1 MEKRNCKRKIK
12 RLNISFSAGKTEYNG
27 ISSDFSCNG
36 LFIRTRNGFKD
47 GTILEI
53 MLEIDDK
60 TIPMTGIVVR
70 YIKPG
75 ITTVKFGMGI
85 KITVT
90 HPHYDKLISELYE
103 S

>member
-12 RLNISFSAGKTEYNG
+12 RHNISFSAGETEYNG

-36 LFIRTRNGFKD
+36 LFIRTRNGFKE

-60 TIPMTGIVVR
+60 TIPMTGIV
-70 YIKPG
+70 KPG

-85 KITVT
+85 KITAT
-90 HPHYDKLISELYE
+90 HHHYDKLISELYE